1 MGIGEKRTQLVVPE
15 WCTNNKQ
22 TVHISTR
29 ELQFNSRYTT
39 SQSTLIKFRAITHT
53 KSWKREGGLIGKEG
67 FGQRD
72 RPKEKA
78 MG

>member
-1 MGIGEKRTQLVVPE
+1 MRIGEKRTQLVVSE
-15 WCTNNKQ
+15 WYTNNKQ
-22 TVHISTR
+22 TVHISTG

-39 SQSTLIKFRAITHT
+39 SQSTLIKFREIAHT

-67 FGQRD
+67 SGQRG
-72 RPKEKA
+72 RAKEKA